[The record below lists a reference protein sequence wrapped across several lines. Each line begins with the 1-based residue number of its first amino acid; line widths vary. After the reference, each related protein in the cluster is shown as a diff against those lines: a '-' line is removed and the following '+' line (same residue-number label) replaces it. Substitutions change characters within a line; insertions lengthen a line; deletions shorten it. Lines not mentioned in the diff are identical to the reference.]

1 VLTLPVNEREGHL
14 PYPSQSDNPTKG
26 TTVGERTDDPRR
38 ERTRDAPAC
47 HRARAGARQRQR
59 GVSELGISRT
69 IFYRWRKRLER
80 YGVDGVHPRRQ
91 RVQPGR
97 PVQITPEV
105 ERLVLGIAISAAT
118 WGCRRIAAYLA
129 RTWRVR
135 LAPSTV
141 QRLRRRVGLATRRAR
156 LTVLEQQAAR
166 TAGLLTDR
174 TRQRL
179 WRARYGHT
187 RHVAANEPG
196 ELVCLDTFYI
206 GNLKGV
212 GKVWQVTACDA
223 ATSYGLAALLPA
235 HDAAAAAAFLRELVV
250 PHYQRAGW
258 PVRRVLTDGGPEFK
272 GAFDVACRQLGIR
285 HTRTKPRHAW
295 TNGFVERL
303 QGTILQE
310 HWRVAFRRHYFTS
323 RAALQRALDAFMR
336 YYNTERPHQGY
347 RVRGRTPAALVWGVA
362 AQ

>member
-1 VLTLPVNEREGHL
+1 MTLDESVHGMRLRVIERAQVQG
-14 PYPSQSDNPTKG
+14 N
-26 TTVGERTDDPRR
+26 
-38 ERTRDAPAC
+38 
-47 HRARAGARQRQR
+47 
-59 GVSELGISRT
+59 VSAVCRELGISRT
-69 IFYRWRKRLER
+69 VFYRWRNRLER

-91 RVQPGR
+91 RAQAGR
-97 PVQITPEV
+97 PVATAPEV
-105 ERLVLGIAISAAT
+105 ERLVLAIAISAAT

-141 QRLRRRVGLATRRAR
+141 QRLLRRVGLATRRAR

-166 TAGLLTDR
+166 TAGLLTER

-179 WRARYGHT
+179 WRARYGRT
-187 RHVAANEPG
+187 RHVEAKEPG

-212 GKVWQVTACDA
+212 GKVWQITACDA
-223 ATSYGLAALLPA
+223 ATSYGLAGLLPA
-235 HDAAAAAAFLRELVV
+235 HDAVAAATFLREVVV

-258 PVRRVLTDGGPEFK
+258 PMRRVLTDGGPEFK
-272 GAFDVACRQLGIR
+272 GAFDAACRRLRIR

-310 HWRVAFRRHYFTS
+310 HWRVAFRRHYFPS
-323 RAALQRALDAFMR
+323 RRALQRAPDGFMR
-336 YYNTERPHQGY
+336 HYNIERPHQGSASGVELRPLWSGASRRKRSNVIHHSGMAKVSTPF
-347 RVRGRTPAALVWGVA
+347 RVWTS
-362 AQ
+362 